1 LGLAGKSIRHLEP
14 VVEVVSFRADSIEVM
29 IITMPT
35 GNNETWG
42 EIFLECVVVGFGVG
56 PGSGMDA
63 G

>member
-1 LGLAGKSIRHLEP
+1 
-14 VVEVVSFRADSIEVM
+14 M